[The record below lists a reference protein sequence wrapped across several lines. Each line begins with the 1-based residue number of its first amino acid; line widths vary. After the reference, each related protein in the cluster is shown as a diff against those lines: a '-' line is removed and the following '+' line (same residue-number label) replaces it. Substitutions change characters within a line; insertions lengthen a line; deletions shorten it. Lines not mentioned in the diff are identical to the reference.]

1 MTEHLPVQPD
11 PAQLGE
17 VSGRAVVLAYSS
29 AASEYEKLRK
39 GAVVIDRSFRGRT
52 FFGGEKAGETL
63 TGLVTADVLALRP
76 GHGCYAAALSPKG
89 RILADV
95 RVFALEDGF
104 LVDVP
109 ARAAEGWWAMV
120 RKYVNPR
127 VTPYRDEAAALSDV
141 GVFGPDGRRVIEA
154 ATGIAATALTALPP
168 YGHATVAIDGART
181 IVASVPDAGVEG
193 FELIAPP
200 ETVAALWPK
209 LVGAGA
215 SPAGLEA
222 WEIARV
228 EAGRPEWG
236 VDIDDTTIPQEAN
249 LDELQAISYT
259 KGCYTGQEVVARVH
273 FRGHVNR
280 HLRGLRSAALVP
292 PPTGAALVDA
302 DGRPVGDVRSAVASP
317 RLGGIALGMVRRE
330 VEPGAAL
337 TAKWDGGELRVD
349 VCALPFAG

>member
-1 MTEHLPVQPD
+1 MSEHVPVQPD

-17 VSGRAVVLAYSS
+17 VSGRAVVLTYSS
-29 AASEYEKLRK
+29 AASEYERLRK
-39 GAVVIDRSFRGRT
+39 GAVVTDRSYRART
-52 FFGGEKAGETL
+52 HFGGDKAGDTL
-63 TGLVTADVLALRP
+63 TGLVTNDILALQP

-89 RILADV
+89 RIVADV
-95 RVFALEDGF
+95 RVFALDDGF

-109 ARAAEGWWAMV
+109 ARAAEGWWTMV

-127 VTPYRDEAAALSDV
+127 LTPYRDDSATLADV
-141 GVFGPDGRRVIEA
+141 GVFGPEARRAIEA
-154 ATGIAATALTALPP
+154 ATGIAATALTALPA
-168 YGHATVAIDGART
+168 YGHATVAIDGARA

-193 FELIAPP
+193 FEVIAPP
-200 ETVAALWPK
+200 EVVAGLWPK
-209 LVGAGA
+209 LVAAGA
-215 SPAGLEA
+215 APAGLEA

-236 VDIDDTTIPQEAN
+236 VDIDETTIPQEAN
-249 LDELQAISYT
+249 FEELQAISYT

-280 HLRGLRSAALVP
+280 HLRGLRCAGLVP
-292 PPTGAALVDA
+292 PQSGAALVDA
-302 DGRPVGDVRSAVASP
+302 DGRPVGDVRSAVSSP

-330 VEPGAAL
+330 VEPGAPL
-337 TAKWDGGELRVD
+337 TAKWDGGETRVD